1 VRYLYGFLF
10 GKLSGEMT
18 PLKTVNEMG
27 ESNVREIICVGGKWI
42 HLTECCTRD
51 GFLYQNVEPLGSVN
65 IGII

>member
-1 VRYLYGFLF
+1 
-10 GKLSGEMT
+10 MT

-42 HLTECCTRD
+42 HLIECCAQD
-51 GFLYQNVEPLGSVN
+51 GFLYRNVEPLGSAN